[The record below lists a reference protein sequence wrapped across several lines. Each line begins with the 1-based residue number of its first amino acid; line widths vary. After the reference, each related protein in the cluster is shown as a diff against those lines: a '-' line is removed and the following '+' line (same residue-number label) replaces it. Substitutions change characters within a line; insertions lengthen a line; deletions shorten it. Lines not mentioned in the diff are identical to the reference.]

1 MRYKTTQIAFAIVLL
16 ILSVASTITDGK
28 IITNIIFSVVVPSF
42 ILSVISFID
51 EIMELC
57 EQAASEISKNCFELS
72 DKQLE
77 IAKNQ
82 AVETNGTD
90 PNFLKTFHAI
100 LDLSQSIHASGNS
113 YSAAK
118 AIFEKYRNILWKS
131 SVVGYVILF
140 LSLIF
145 SPYITEWLPQINL
158 DCLTLWSLAMFYISL
173 EFKPWL
179 AKKIVIGVAQ
189 KIKKKQKNA
198 TPINGT

>member
-82 AVETNGTD
+82 AVET
-90 PNFLKTFHAI
+90 AQI
-100 LDLSQSIHASGNS
+100 
-113 YSAAK
+113 
-118 AIFEKYRNILWKS
+118 
-131 SVVGYVILF
+131 
-140 LSLIF
+140 LIF
-145 SPYITEWLPQINL
+145 
-158 DCLTLWSLAMFYISL
+158 
-173 EFKPWL
+173 
-179 AKKIVIGVAQ
+179 
-189 KIKKKQKNA
+189 
-198 TPINGT
+198 

>member
-1 MRYKTTQIAFAIVLL
+1 MRHKTTQIAFAIVLL
-16 ILSVASTITDGK
+16 ILSVVSTIMDDE

-42 ILSVISFID
+42 ILSLISFID

-57 EQAASEISKNCFELS
+57 EQAANDLSKNCFELS
-72 DKQLE
+72 SKHLE
-77 IAKNQ
+77 IAKKQ
-82 AVETNGTD
+82 AVENNGTD
-90 PNFLKTFHAI
+90 PNFLNTFHAI
-100 LDLSQSIHASGNS
+100 LDLSQSIHASGDS

-131 SVVGYVILF
+131 SVVGYVLLF

-145 SPYITEWLPQINL
+145 SPYITERLPKINL

-189 KIKKKQKNA
+189 RIKKKQKTIASENR
-198 TPINGT
+198 T